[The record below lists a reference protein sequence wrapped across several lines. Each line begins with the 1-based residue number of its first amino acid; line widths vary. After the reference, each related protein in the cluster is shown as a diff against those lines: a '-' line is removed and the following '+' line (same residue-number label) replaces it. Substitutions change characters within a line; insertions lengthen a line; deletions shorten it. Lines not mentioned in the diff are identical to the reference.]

1 MIFFLSDSHVSIFK
15 INDDGPCSAYVED
28 NTENSNGITEE
39 EEESAGESLENV
51 QVFDLIDQCQ
61 DQGRSTRRSCNLL
74 KWNQVLTI
82 SGSNSSMNQS
92 RRRWK
97 KGEKCLTWILAAGIV
112 IVVSSLALGIKHAFQ
127 EEDLEN
133 GEEVFSGMEV
143 EILIH

>member
-1 MIFFLSDSHVSIFK
+1 MYIQQFK

-127 EEDLEN
+127 EEDLEK
-133 GEEVFSGMEV
+133 GEEVFSGIEV
-143 EILIH
+143 EILIQ